1 MSIAA
6 APRGAPRIHDLPTSE
21 RPRERL
27 LAFGPRALS
36 TAELVAVV
44 LRSGAP
50 GSSALVLAS
59 RLVARFGLAEMS
71 RATLEELAVEPGCG
85 PAAVAALRAALEL
98 GRRAA
103 AEEEPPRPRVCTP
116 ADVALL
122 LAPEMAALEQEHLRV
137 VLLSTRH
144 DVLGVHEVYKGSV
157 SASLVRV
164 AEVFREPVRRN
175 CPAIVVAH
183 NHPSGDPSPS
193 PEDIR
198 VTRQLVDGGRLLD
211 IDVLDHII
219 IGRARWVSL
228 RERGLGFEAR
238 APPAARTR
246 PPARRGT
253 ALYYPPHQR
262 RSDP

>member
-1 MSIAA
+1 MTAVA
-6 APRGAPRIHDLPTSE
+6 APRSAPRIHDLPAAE

-27 LAFGPRALS
+27 LACGPRALS

-50 GSSALVLAS
+50 GSSALDLAS
-59 RLVARFGLAEMS
+59 RLVARFGLEGLG
-71 RATLEELAVEPGCG
+71 RAAVEELAVEPGCG
-85 PAAVAALRAALEL
+85 PATVAVLRAALEL
-98 GRRAA
+98 GRRGAA
-103 AEEEPPRPRVCTP
+103 AEEPPRPRVCTP
-116 ADVALL
+116 ADVAVL
-122 LAPEMAALEQEHLRV
+122 LAPEMATLEQEHLRI

-157 SASLVRV
+157 RASLVRV

-198 VTRQLVDGGRLLD
+198 VTRQLVDGGRILD
-211 IDVLDHII
+211 IDVLDHVI
-219 IGRARWVSL
+219 IGRSRWVSL

-238 APPAARTR
+238 GPPAGR
-246 PPARRGT
+246 
-253 ALYYPPHQR
+253 ALYYPPHPR
-262 RSDP
+262 RSAP